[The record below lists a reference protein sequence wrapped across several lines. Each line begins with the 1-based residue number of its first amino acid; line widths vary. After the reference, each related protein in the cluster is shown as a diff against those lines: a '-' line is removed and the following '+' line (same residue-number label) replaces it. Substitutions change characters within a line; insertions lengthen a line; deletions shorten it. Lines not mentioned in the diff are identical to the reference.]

1 MSVMTMT
8 YHVPVLT
15 HEVIEGLQVEAG
27 GSYIDCNVGEGGHS
41 QAILEASSPGGRLLG
56 IDLDPQA
63 LETAE
68 ENLRAFR
75 DLIVLTNDNF
85 SNLSRI
91 AKEQELDSVDG
102 ILFDLGLSSLQ
113 LEGESRGFSF
123 RADEP
128 LDMRFDPRQE
138 VTAWEIINHYS
149 EKDITRII
157 STYGEERRA
166 DRIAREILE
175 NRPIDTSLQF
185 ARVVSR
191 AIRRPWGR
199 THPATRTFQAIR
211 VEVNRELENL
221 GIALKQA
228 IPLLKR
234 GGRLVIICY
243 HSLEDRLVKNF
254 FRQESREVKSIRLIN
269 KKIISPSHEE
279 VRTNHRSRSARMRV
293 AERI

>member
-1 MSVMTMT
+1 VSVMTMA

-15 HEVIEGLQVEAG
+15 NEVIEGLQVEDG

-41 QAILEASSPGGRLLG
+41 RAILEASSPGGRLLG

-91 AKEQELDSVDG
+91 AKEQGLDSVDG

-113 LEGESRGFSF
+113 LEGGSRGFSF

-149 EKDITRII
+149 EEDITRII
-157 STYGEERRA
+157 SAYGEERRA
-166 DRIAREILE
+166 DRIAREIVE
-175 NRPIDTSLQF
+175 SRPIDTSLQL

-221 GIALKQA
+221 GIALKQS

>member
-1 MSVMTMT
+1 VSVMTMT

-15 HEVIEGLQVEAG
+15 REVIEGLQVEAG

-41 QAILEASSPGGRLLG
+41 RAILEASSPGGRLLG

-185 ARVVSR
+185 AQVVSR

-211 VEVNRELENL
+211 VEVNRELETL
-221 GIALKQA
+221 EIALKQA